1 MTDAA
6 PRDGVGT
13 PSTHGR
19 RAISNIDPWRKKS
32 SVPRQMEYTLVMNTA
47 LKNAA
52 SSLHISLEHFAWFRM
67 VGIGNVNGT
76 DGLIVY
82 VSRSDKKV
90 QQNIPTSWEGFAVVA
105 HNMSQPSPLGAS
117 NGAT

>member
-1 MTDAA
+1 
-6 PRDGVGT
+6 V
-13 PSTHGR
+13 
-19 RAISNIDPWRKKS
+19 IDS
-32 SVPRQMEYTLVMNTA
+32 A

-52 SSLHISLEHFAWFRM
+52 SSLQTSLEHLAWVRM

-76 DGLIVY
+76 DGLIVF

-90 QQNIPTSWEGFAVVA
+90 QQDIPTSWEGFAVVTQS
-105 HNMSQPSPLGAS
+105 MSRPLPLGAS